1 MKEIFKY
8 LEQYKK
14 ESILGPLFK
23 LLEACF
29 ELVIPLVVA
38 QIIDVGIRNRD
49 ISYVVKMIG
58 IMALLYLIGLACSI
72 TAQYFAAKAAT
83 AYGTQVRHKLF
94 KHIQSLSYTEM
105 DTIGSS
111 TLITRMTSDINQV
124 QTGVNLFLRLFS
136 RSPLVVFGAMIM
148 AFYVNRR
155 GGLVFATAI
164 PLLALVVFGIMII
177 SIPLYSKVQIWL
189 DKVLVSIRE
198 NLSGVRV
205 IRAFH
210 KEEEEK
216 KEFKEKNSALVD
228 AQLFVGRVSAMLNPL
243 TNIIINLAIITI
255 IWFGAKEVNQGIISQ
270 GEVVAL
276 VNYMSQ
282 ILIEMIKF
290 ANLIITINKAL
301 ASQARISQV
310 FDLKSSISDPKAR
323 LETENDKLEAQ
334 IKNLVSNDSRD
345 QHVRFDKVFFRY
357 KDAGADSLT
366 DISFTANKGETI
378 GIIGGT
384 GSGKTTLI
392 NLIPRFYDV
401 SKGKLTIE
409 GRDVKEYK
417 VQELREK
424 IAIVPQNAVLFQGT
438 IRDNLKFGKE
448 DATEEEMNEALVKAQ
463 AMEFVEKYSDKL
475 DHIIHQGGKNLSGGQ
490 RQRLSI
496 ARALV
501 KQPEI
506 LILDDSTSAL
516 DYATDAKLRKA
527 IANSDKKMTTIIV
540 SQRAASILHADK
552 IIVLHDGKIVGYGPH
567 KELIETCDIYQEI
580 YYSQFQK
587 EAVNE

>member
-1 MKEIFKY
+1 MKAIFKY
-8 LEQYKK
+8 LKKYKK

-23 LLEACF
+23 LLEASF
-29 ELVIPLVVA
+29 ELIIPLVVA
-38 QIIDVGIRNRD
+38 KIIDIGIGNKD
-49 ISYVVKMIG
+49 IPYILKMIG
-58 IMALLYLIGLACSI
+58 IMALLYLVGLVCSV

-83 AYGTQVRHKLF
+83 VYGTEVRHRLF

-136 RSPLVVFGAMIM
+136 RSPFVVFGAMIM
-148 AFYVNRR
+148 AFYVNVK
-155 GGLVFATAI
+155 GALVFAIAI
-164 PLLALVVFGIMII
+164 PLLAIVVFGIMIV
-177 SIPLYSKVQIWL
+177 SIPLFSKVQSWL

-210 KEEEEK
+210 KEEVEKEE
-216 KEFKEKNSALVD
+216 FRNKNSALVN
-228 AQLFVGRVSAMLNPL
+228 AQLFVGKISAMLNPL
-243 TNIIINLAIITI
+243 TNIIVNFAIIGV
-255 IWFGAKEVNQGIISQ
+255 IWIGAKEVDQGIISQ
-270 GEVVAL
+270 GAVFAL

-282 ILIEMIKF
+282 ILVEMIKF
-290 ANLIITINKAL
+290 ANLIITMNKAL
-301 ASQARISQV
+301 ASSDRISKV
-310 FDLKSSISDPKAR
+310 FDVKSSITSLQPR
-323 LETENDKLEAQ
+323 LEENSRESKDKDLINQ
-334 IKNLVSNDSRD
+334 DSKEE
-345 QHVRFDKVFFRY
+345 HVTFNNVLFRY

-366 DISFTANKGETI
+366 SISFNANRGETI

-401 SKGKLTIE
+401 YDGQVLISGK
-409 GRDVKEYK
+409 DVKDYDLQDLRDK
-417 VQELREK
+417 VG
-424 IAIVPQNAVLFQGT
+424 IVPQKAVLFQGT
-438 IRDNLKFGKE
+438 IKDNLRFGKE
-448 DATEEEMNEALVKAQ
+448 DASEEEMNEALVRAQ
-463 AMEFVEKYSDKL
+463 AMEFVEKYKNKL
-475 DHIIHQGGKNLSGGQ
+475 DHVIHQGGKNLSGGQ
-490 RQRLSI
+490 RQRMAI

-501 KQPEI
+501 KKPEI

-516 DYATDAKLRKA
+516 DYATDARLRKA
-527 IANSDKKMTTIIV
+527 ISNSDNKMTTFIV

-552 IIVLHDGKIVGYGPH
+552 IIVLNDGKMVGYGPH
-567 KELIETCDIYQEI
+567 KELIVSCDIYQEI

-587 EAVNE
+587 EAANE